1 MTADWSPLWLS
12 LRVALMVSVVAL
24 LVAPWPAW
32 LLARRSWPVVTLI
45 ERFLASVPAVIV
57 ASLAVPALTWPVA
70 VAAGL
75 VRAVPYTLAACRTAF
90 QSLDAGYVKAAR
102 MTGAS
107 DWRIFWTLAL
117 PLDGQAALAAA
128 AEVFAET
135 MLEMAVALWI
145 GGRLSA
151 PPAGA
156 ILLTALAGHALAL
169 WLRREAAAI
178 PERQAGR

>member
-12 LRVALMVSVVAL
+12 LRVALLVSVLAL

-32 LLARRSWPVVTLI
+32 LLARRNWPVITLLA
-45 ERFLASVPAVIV
+45 RFLASVPAVIV
-57 ASLAVPALTWPVA
+57 ASLAAPAFTWPVA

-75 VRAVPYTLAACRTAF
+75 VRAVPYTLAASRNAF
-90 QSLDAGYVKAAR
+90 QSLNPGYVKAAR

-107 DWRIFWTLAL
+107 DLTIFWTLAL
-117 PLDGQAALAAA
+117 PLDGRAALRAA

-135 MLEMAVALWI
+135 MLEVAVALWI
-145 GGRLSA
+145 VGRLSV

-156 ILLTALAGHALAL
+156 ILLTALAGQALAL
-169 WLRREAAAI
+169 WLRREAGAI
-178 PERQAGR
+178 AEGQGGR

>member
-1 MTADWSPLWLS
+1 LA
-12 LRVALMVSVVAL
+12 
-24 LVAPWPAW
+24 APA
-32 LLARRSWPVVTLI
+32 
-45 ERFLASVPAVIV
+45 F
-57 ASLAVPALTWPVA
+57 TWPVA

-75 VRAVPYTLAACRTAF
+75 VRAVPYTLAASRTAF
-90 QSLDAGYVKAAR
+90 QSLNPGYVKAAR

-117 PLDGQAALAAA
+117 PLDGRSTLRAAA
-128 AEVFAET
+128 DVFAET

-145 GGRLSA
+145 VGRLSV

-169 WLRREAAAI
+169 WLRREDGAI
-178 PERQAGR
+178 AEGQGGR

>member
-12 LRVALMVSVVAL
+12 LRVALLVSVLAL
-24 LVAPWPAW
+24 MVAPWPAW
-32 LLARRSWPVVTLI
+32 LLARRNWPAVTLFA
-45 ERFLASVPAVIV
+45 RFLGSVPAVIV
-57 ASLAVPALTWPVA
+57 ASLAAPAFTWPVA

-75 VRAVPYTLAACRTAF
+75 VRAVPYTLAASRAAF
-90 QSLDAGYVKAAR
+90 QSLDPGYVKAAR
-102 MTGAS
+102 MAGAS

-117 PLDGQAALAAA
+117 PLDGRAALRAA

-135 MLEMAVALWI
+135 ILEVAVALWI
-145 GGRLSA
+145 GGRLSV

-169 WLRREAAAI
+169 WLRREAGAI
-178 PERQAGR
+178 AEGQGGR